1 MINIEDRKE
10 YTAFTQKFQ
19 PSEFISLTNLE
30 LIPLKR
36 FKLTDISDLADNADK
51 LLYLKRLILCDNC
64 LSKLSLFNFI
74 SLKIIDASR
83 NLITNC
89 SLSLPKLQILN
100 LSRNMLN
107 SFPKLTK
114 LPMLSELY
122 LSGNSI
128 KVMKADFIEPVRKT
142 LKILD
147 ISYNKIEFKAV
158 EFINFIE
165 SLKLFYLKSFAIEGN
180 EFLERNN
187 SLRKNYK
194 MFIIASLRLIQSF
207 NHEMVTID
215 KNNIS
220 EDEIK
225 SQMFIE
231 DKETDNTSNDYNETM
246 STVTEFYRHYSLKT
260 VEEIQNRNDLTNNL
274 LYLDLSNNMIEKLY
288 LHDFVKLID
297 VKVSY
302 NFIKE
307 ASISNCEQL
316 KKIYLSYNM
325 MANFPKLDNTP
336 QVELIHLDNNQLQYI
351 SLAHILCCNL
361 LNTLYL
367 RENQI
372 KTIVDMENFH
382 TFLFLTR
389 IFIDDD
395 SKKAVLSFLYHNQSD
410 YNPEMTINDVLTS
423 VLLLSYK
430 DNNIKE
436 SLIPL
441 NYQQLEERH
450 KSQQNTISES
460 LMEINKILERGFR
473 NEKKIYIK

>member
-10 YTAFTQKFQ
+10 YTAFTQKYQ

-89 SLSLPKLQILN
+89 SLSLPKLAILN

-158 EFINFIE
+158 DFINFIE

-194 MFIIASLRLIQSF
+194 MFIIASLRLVQSF

-225 SQMFIE
+225 AQMFIE

-274 LYLDLSNNMIEKLY
+274 LYLDLSNNMIEKLD

-307 ASISNCEQL
+307 ASLSNCEQL
-316 KKIYLSYNM
+316 QKIYLSYNM

-336 QVELIHLDNNQLQYI
+336 NVELIHLDNNQLQYI
-351 SLAHILCCNL
+351 SLAHILSCTL

-372 KTIVDMENFH
+372 KTVVDMENFH

-389 IFIDDD
+389 IFIDED
-395 SKKAVLSFLYHNQSD
+395 SKKAILSFLYHNQSD
-410 YNPEMTINDVLTS
+410 YNPEMTINDILTS
-423 VLLLSYK
+423 VLLLS
-430 DNNIKE
+430 
-436 SLIPL
+436 
-441 NYQQLEERH
+441 
-450 KSQQNTISES
+450 
-460 LMEINKILERGFR
+460 F
-473 NEKKIYIK
+473 

>member
-10 YTAFTQKFQ
+10 YTAFTQKYQ

-89 SLSLPKLQILN
+89 SLSLPKLAILN

-147 ISYNKIEFKAV
+147 ISYNKIEFKSV
-158 EFINFIE
+158 DFINFIE

-194 MFIIASLRLIQSF
+194 MFIIASLRLVQSF

-225 SQMFIE
+225 AQMFIE

-274 LYLDLSNNMIEKLY
+274 LYLDLSNNMIEKLD

-302 NFIKE
+302 NFIK
-307 ASISNCEQL
+307 
-316 KKIYLSYNM
+316 
-325 MANFPKLDNTP
+325 
-336 QVELIHLDNNQLQYI
+336 
-351 SLAHILCCNL
+351 
-361 LNTLYL
+361 
-367 RENQI
+367 
-372 KTIVDMENFH
+372 
-382 TFLFLTR
+382 
-389 IFIDDD
+389 
-395 SKKAVLSFLYHNQSD
+395 
-410 YNPEMTINDVLTS
+410 
-423 VLLLSYK
+423 
-430 DNNIKE
+430 
-436 SLIPL
+436 
-441 NYQQLEERH
+441 
-450 KSQQNTISES
+450 
-460 LMEINKILERGFR
+460 
-473 NEKKIYIK
+473 